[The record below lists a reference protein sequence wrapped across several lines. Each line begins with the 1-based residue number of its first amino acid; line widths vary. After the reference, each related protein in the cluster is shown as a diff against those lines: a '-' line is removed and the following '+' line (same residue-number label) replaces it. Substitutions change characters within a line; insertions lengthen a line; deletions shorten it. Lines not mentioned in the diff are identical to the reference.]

1 MSIIIN
7 NCMHKN
13 IMNKHIQFINRKN
26 ELAFLDAQAR
36 KGAAFIV
43 IYGRRRVGKSELI
56 KHFIKDKKAIYLL
69 ATQEV
74 EKELVKAFSTEL
86 AGHFEDASL
95 RISPF
100 EKFSQIMEYLKEK
113 DLGGKILVIDEFPYL
128 VDSNGAIPS
137 ILQKYWDEHLKADG
151 LTIIL
156 CGSSIGAM
164 ETEVLGRKS
173 PLYGRRTG
181 QWKVEPLPFSES
193 IKFHPQAD
201 FETLI
206 ELYTISGGIPLYILE
221 LDAGKSAYEN
231 ARSAIASRG
240 AMLYQEV
247 DFILKEEL
255 REPKTYL
262 SLLKEIGAGRNT
274 LNEMSNALGI
284 ERTGLMRYV
293 DTLAG
298 LGLIEA
304 VRPATAEEKSR
315 KTIYVLKDNYF
326 KFWFRFVYPFGK
338 ELDSFLFEG
347 FEKYLRQNFN
357 SYVGRQFE
365 QVCKELVAK
374 ERLIGVP
381 AAGQWWGAY
390 REDGERKSAEIDIVS
405 LNDGTKTILFG
416 ECKWQVEVDAEAILK
431 GLKAKARLVEWH
443 QGKRKEVYAIFAKSF
458 KKRPASAEALLF
470 DLKDIEKIFRR
481 KD

>member
-1 MSIIIN
+1 MY
-7 NCMHKN
+7 KN
-13 IMNKHIQFINRKN
+13 IMNKRIQFINRRN
-26 ELAFLDAQAR
+26 ELAFLEAQTG

-56 KHFIKDKKAIYLL
+56 KHFIKGKPAIYLL

-74 EKELVKAFSTEL
+74 EKELMQAFSAEL
-86 AGHFEDASL
+86 AGHFGDAAL

-100 EKFSQIMEYLKEK
+100 EKFSQVMEYLKEK
-113 DLGGKILVIDEFPYL
+113 DLSGKILVIDEFPYL
-128 VDSNGAIPS
+128 VDANKAIPS
-137 ILQKYWDEHLKADG
+137 IIQKYWDEHLKAKG
-151 LTIIL
+151 LSVIL
-156 CGSSIGAM
+156 CGSSMGAM

-181 QWKVEPLPFSES
+181 QWKVEPLLFSES
-193 IKFHPQAD
+193 IKFHPEAD
-201 FETLI
+201 FETLV
-206 ELYTISGGIPLYILE
+206 EFYTISGGIPLYILE
-221 LDAGKSAYEN
+221 LDGQKSAYEN

-274 LNEMSNALGI
+274 LNEMSNALGV
-284 ERTGLMRYV
+284 ERTVLMRYV

-304 VRPATAEEKSR
+304 MRPATAQEKSR
-315 KTIYVLKDNYF
+315 KTIYALKDNYL

-338 ELDSFLFEG
+338 ELDSFIFES
-347 FEKYLRQNFN
+347 FEKNMKQNFN

-365 QVCKELVAK
+365 AVCRELLLL
-374 ERLIGVP
+374 ENPIGAS

-390 REDGERKSAEIDIVS
+390 REDGKRKIAEIDLVS
-405 LNDGTKTILFG
+405 LNDDAKTILFG
-416 ECKWQVEVDAEAILK
+416 ECKWQVEVDAEKILQE
-431 GLKAKARLVEWH
+431 LKAKARLVDWH
-443 QGKRKEVYAIFAKSF
+443 PGKRKEVYAIFAKSF
-458 KKRPASAEALLF
+458 RKRTADALLF
-470 DLKDIEKIFRR
+470 DLSDIEKIFR
-481 KD
+481 KC